1 MAEAM
6 MADAVE
12 HRTRPHHPAADCR
25 YLRFATTRQGS
36 PAEPIATGSG
46 RYFTARFSRNQ
57 LKLFN
62 VVWLDATMTACL
74 PTWFNS
80 QRRRATP
87 TFTTTSAQSGRRCRS
102 RGHALGTGASTRR
115 ASKSPMTGLTMCP
128 SPRLSWTFSRSI
140 SVRFST
146 SCWARKTNIVNGGS
160 A

>member
-1 MAEAM
+1 

-46 RYFTARFSRNQ
+46 RYFTACFSRNQ

-115 ASKSPMTGLTMCP
+115 ASKSLQLDDWPDHVPVTEAELDLFEVHFGPL
-128 SPRLSWTFSRSI
+128 LDELL
-140 SVRFST
+140 
-146 SCWARKTNIVNGGS
+146 GS
-160 A
+160 KN

>member
-1 MAEAM
+1 M

-12 HRTRPHHPAADCR
+12 QRTRPHHPAADCR

-46 RYFTARFSRNQ
+46 RYLTACFSRNQ

-62 VVWLDATMTACL
+62 VVWLNATMTACL

-87 TFTTTSAQSGRRCRS
+87 TFTTTSARSGRRCPS
-102 RGHALGTGASTRR
+102 RGHALGKGSSTKR
-115 ASKSPMTGLTMCP
+115 AAKSLMIGPITCRSL
-128 SPRLSWTFSRSI
+128 RLSWTFSRST